1 MNRHNVSKKSNKQ
14 LLILQLLN
22 SKQRLLKLLPE
33 KRMKEF
39 NGSMKLEKLND
50 KWRKRRLLKQ
60 KQNVYV
66 KNNLKQKEKLLKKLL
81 LNEQD
86 LSKYDV
92 SRSIRSSRSS

>member
-14 LLILQLLN
+14 LLILQLLS
-22 SKQRLLKLLPE
+22 SKQRLLKLLLE

-86 LSKYDV
+86 SSKYDV